1 MTLAEPTL
9 DDMVSTTAK
18 NKWRALTLLALAELF
33 SMSLWFSGSAVV
45 PSLTREWH
53 LTESQVSWISI
64 AVQLGFVVGT
74 LISAVL
80 NLSDIISSRHLFA
93 VAGVAGAL
101 INASFSLYV
110 HEPSAAITLRFL
122 TGVCLAGVYPP
133 GMKVMATWFRKR
145 RGMALGVLVGALTLG
160 KATPYLVNAIGS
172 SSWRINVLL
181 VSGLA
186 LIGSLI
192 VLLFVNDG
200 PYALPRATF
209 DLGQAAKVFR
219 NRGVRLA
226 SFGYFGHMWELYGMW
241 IWIPV
246 MMRASVSISGGSAE
260 FAEVGSFVIIGFGAV
275 GCVLAG
281 VLADRLG
288 RTLITSWAMAI
299 SGSCCLVV
307 GFLYGGNSY
316 VLLML
321 AAIWG
326 ASVVADSAQFS
337 SCITELGDP
346 RYIGTALTLQMC
358 LGFLLTT
365 VSIELIP
372 KAVNLVTWR
381 YAFMLLAPGP
391 LLGVLSMLR
400 LRQLPEAIKIAH
412 GRK

>member
-33 SMSLWFSGSAVV
+33 SMSLWFSGSAVL
-45 PSLTREWH
+45 PSLTKEWH

>member
-1 MTLAEPTL
+1 
-9 DDMVSTTAK
+9 
-18 NKWRALTLLALAELF
+18 
-33 SMSLWFSGSAVV
+33 
-45 PSLTREWH
+45 
-53 LTESQVSWISI
+53 
-64 AVQLGFVVGT
+64 
-74 LISAVL
+74 
-80 NLSDIISSRHLFA
+80 
-93 VAGVAGAL
+93 
-101 INASFSLYV
+101 
-110 HEPSAAITLRFL
+110 
-122 TGVCLAGVYPP
+122 
-133 GMKVMATWFRKR
+133 
-145 RGMALGVLVGALTLG
+145 
-160 KATPYLVNAIGS
+160 
-172 SSWRINVLL
+172 
-181 VSGLA
+181 
-186 LIGSLI
+186 
-192 VLLFVNDG
+192 
-200 PYALPRATF
+200 
-209 DLGQAAKVFR
+209 
-219 NRGVRLA
+219 
-226 SFGYFGHMWELYGMW
+226 MW

-346 RYIGTALTLQMC
+346 RYIGTALTLQLC

-381 YAFMLLAPGP
+381 YAFVILAPGP
-391 LLGVLSMLR
+391 FLGVLSMLR

-412 GRK
+412 GKK